1 MSLKIVVLAKQVPDT
16 RNVGKDAMTA
26 EGTVNRAALPAIFNP
41 EDLNALEQA
50 LRLKEQNPG
59 STVGILTMGPPRAGE
74 IIRQGL
80 YRGADTGWLLTDRL
94 FAGADTLATSYALA
108 TGIQK
113 IGDVDIVIGGRQAID
128 GDTTTSEHTEIP
140 KDAIVVYYKDG
151 REVPAYNLTMDA
163 SVVSFK
169 TSKRAKDRPIF
180 SPKSEVFMIRYPD
193 GTRDIL
199 TNLAVAEQ
207 QQREREAEEARLK
220 AQREAEVA
228 DSIKAAAIEEAAS
241 ATNPKKATIVT
252 KKGVRMKVWVCSDTA
267 TMVSYKKVNSAKAP
281 VFNMSKAKIKN
292 IIY

>member
-1 MSLKIVVLAKQVPDT
+1 MSKICYYHLDMNFKRSVIFI
-16 RNVGKDAMTA
+16 GAM
-26 EGTVNRAALPAIFNP
+26 
-41 EDLNALEQA
+41 
-50 LRLKEQNPG
+50 
-59 STVGILTMGPPRAGE
+59 
-74 IIRQGL
+74 
-80 YRGADTGWLLTDRL
+80 
-94 FAGADTLATSYALA
+94 LATLQSIAQDA
-108 TGIQK
+108 IIFRDGRVKSVKIIQTNNDK
-113 IGDVDIVIGGRQAID
+113 TLFKESGNKKASEEFVENTKVFMLKFKTRGNVVFNANGERIL
-128 GDTTTSEHTEIP
+128 TTSEHTEIP

-169 TSKRAKDRPIF
+169 TTKKAKDRPIF

-199 TNLAVAEQ
+199 SNLAVAEQ

-220 AQREAEVA
+220 AQREVEVA

-267 TMVSYKKVNSAKAP
+267 TMVSYKKVNSAKAAI
-281 VFNMSKAKIKN
+281 FNMSKAKIKN

>member
-1 MSLKIVVLAKQVPDT
+1 MIRFFLSILLLGLTNIATYAQDAIIFRDGRVKSVKIIQTNNDKTLFKESGNKNASEEYVENTKVFMLKFKTRGNVV
-16 RNVGKDAMTA
+16 
-26 EGTVNRAALPAIFNP
+26 FNANG
-41 EDLNALEQA
+41 E
-50 LRLKEQNPG
+50 R
-59 STVGILTMGPPRAGE
+59 IL
-74 IIRQGL
+74 
-80 YRGADTGWLLTDRL
+80 
-94 FAGADTLATSYALA
+94 
-108 TGIQK
+108 
-113 IGDVDIVIGGRQAID
+113 
-128 GDTTTSEHTEIP
+128 TTSEHTEIP

-151 REVPAYNLTMDA
+151 REIPAYNLTMDA

-220 AQREAEVA
+220 ALREAEIA

-241 ATNPKKATIVT
+241 STNPKKATIVT
-252 KKGVRMKVWVCSDTA
+252 KKGVRMKVWVCSDTP
-267 TMVSYKKVNSAKAP
+267 TMVSYKKVNSAKAAI
-281 VFNMSKAKIKN
+281 FNMSKAKIKN

>member
-1 MSLKIVVLAKQVPDT
+1 MSKICYYHLDMNFKRSVIFI
-16 RNVGKDAMTA
+16 GAM
-26 EGTVNRAALPAIFNP
+26 
-41 EDLNALEQA
+41 
-50 LRLKEQNPG
+50 
-59 STVGILTMGPPRAGE
+59 
-74 IIRQGL
+74 
-80 YRGADTGWLLTDRL
+80 
-94 FAGADTLATSYALA
+94 LATLQSIAQDA
-108 TGIQK
+108 IIFRDGRVKSVKIIQTNNDK
-113 IGDVDIVIGGRQAID
+113 TLFKESGNKKASEEFVENTKVFMLKFKTRGNVVFNANGERIL
-128 GDTTTSEHTEIP
+128 TTSEHTEIP

-169 TSKRAKDRPIF
+169 TTKKAKDRPIF

-199 TNLAVAEQ
+199 SNLAVAEQ
-207 QQREREAEEARLK
+207 QQREREAEEVRLK

-267 TMVSYKKVNSAKAP
+267 TMVSYKKVNSAKAAI
-281 VFNMSKAKIKN
+281 FNMSKAKIKN

>member
-1 MSLKIVVLAKQVPDT
+1 MRRFHFYTVLIFAWAYNIAIHAQDAIIFRDGRVKSVKIIQTNNDKTLFKESGNKNASEEYVENTKVFMLKFKTRGNVV
-16 RNVGKDAMTA
+16 
-26 EGTVNRAALPAIFNP
+26 FNANG
-41 EDLNALEQA
+41 E
-50 LRLKEQNPG
+50 R
-59 STVGILTMGPPRAGE
+59 IL
-74 IIRQGL
+74 
-80 YRGADTGWLLTDRL
+80 
-94 FAGADTLATSYALA
+94 
-108 TGIQK
+108 
-113 IGDVDIVIGGRQAID
+113 
-128 GDTTTSEHTEIP
+128 TTSEHTEIP

-169 TSKRAKDRPIF
+169 TSKKAKDRPIF

-207 QQREREAEEARLK
+207 QQREREAEEVRLK
-220 AQREAEVA
+220 AQREVEVA

-267 TMVSYKKVNSAKAP
+267 TMVSYKKANSAKAAI
-281 VFNMSKAKIKN
+281 FNMSKAKIKN